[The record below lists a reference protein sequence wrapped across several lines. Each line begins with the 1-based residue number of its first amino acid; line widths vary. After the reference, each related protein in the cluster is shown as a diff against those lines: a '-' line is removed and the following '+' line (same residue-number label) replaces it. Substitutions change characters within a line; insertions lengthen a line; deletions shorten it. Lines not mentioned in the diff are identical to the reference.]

1 MTTDSVTAPTRE
13 AVERDV
19 RRALEEDVGS
29 GDVTADLLPAATHA
43 RARVVTREAAVLCGT
58 AWFDECFRQLDAATR
73 IEWHAKDGDRVIAG
87 AVLCHLSGAARALV
101 TGERTALNFLQT
113 LSGTASATAAYV
125 DAARGTRTT
134 VLDTRK
140 TLPGLRAAQKYAV
153 RVGGGKNHRIGLF
166 DAVLI
171 KENHIAAAGS
181 IAAAI
186 QRARA
191 LHPDLLVETEV
202 ENFAELREAL
212 AAGADR
218 IMLDEFELHELAQAV
233 AEVGGRVPLEVSG
246 SVALERVRAIAET
259 GVDYVSIGALTKHVR
274 AVDLSMRIELVE
286 A

>member
-1 MTTDSVTAPTRE
+1 MTIDSVTAPTRE

-29 GDVTADLLPAATHA
+29 GDVTADLLPAAAHG
-43 RARVVTREAAVLCGT
+43 RARVITREAAVLCGT
-58 AWFDECFRQLDAATR
+58 AWFDECFRQLDTSTR
-73 IEWHAKDGDRVIAG
+73 IEWHAKDGDRVAAG
-87 AVLCHLSGAARALV
+87 AVLCHLEGAARALAA
-101 TGERTALNFLQT
+101 GERTALNFLQI
-113 LSGTASATAAYV
+113 LSGTATATAAYV

-140 TLPGLRAAQKYAV
+140 TLPGLRTAQKYAV
-153 RVGGGKNHRIGLF
+153 RIGGGRNHRIGLF

-274 AVDLSMRIELVE
+274 AVDLSMRVELVE